1 MIQSSSGLNLFTP
14 GGLESVS
21 LTLSEAAATSETSES
36 SMEPVQHQKTA
47 SRDLRQTPFLAVHLF
62 LTRGEEILWLLREGT
77 GWLDGHYSVVAG
89 HVDAR
94 ESASAAMIRE
104 AREEVGITLSPHDLE
119 HVVTV
124 HRDSDT
130 ERIDLFFLA
139 RDFEGEVR
147 NMEPEKCGELVW
159 ASFDHAPQ
167 PRVPY
172 VEAAFRAWRGGVA
185 YVEFGWEE
193 QSCMPHVS

>member
-1 MIQSSSGLNLFTP
+1 
-14 GGLESVS
+14 
-21 LTLSEAAATSETSES
+21 
-36 SMEPVQHQKTA
+36 
-47 SRDLRQTPFLAVHLF
+47 
-62 LTRGEEILWLLREGT
+62 
-77 GWLDGHYSVVAG
+77 
-89 HVDAR
+89 
-94 ESASAAMIRE
+94 MIRKAASGGAHIVLVQE
-104 AREEVGITLSPHDLE
+104 LFESRYFPAQK
-119 HVVTV
+119 
-124 HRDSDT
+124 DSAP
-130 ERIDLFFLA
+130 FALA